1 MADDAGIAETDADGV
16 LRVGR
21 FSFRS
26 RIILGTGKYADFGT
40 MERALAASGTECV
53 TVAIRRIPLGS
64 AAPTILDHIDK
75 TKMTV
80 LPNTAGCFN
89 AEDAVRVARLAREL
103 LGHDLVKLEV
113 LYDQASLLPEPL
125 ETLRALDVLV
135 KDGFTVMV
143 YCGDDPVL
151 AKRYEE
157 RGAAAVMPL
166 GSAIGSGLGILNPR
180 NVEFIVRHAKVP
192 VLVDAG
198 LAVPSDVARAMELG
212 ASGVIVN
219 TAIALAQDPVRMAT
233 GMRLACDAGRAGFL
247 AGRMAVREAGA
258 PSSPVAGTV
267 AGAAAGTAT
276 GTAAGTAAGAASG
289 TAKPA

>member
-1 MADDAGIAETDADGV
+1 MADAASKS
-16 LRVGR
+16 LKVGR
-21 FSFRS
+21 FSFKS

-40 MERALAASGTECV
+40 MERALAASKTECV
-53 TVAIRRIPLGS
+53 TVAIRRIPLAS
-64 AAPTILDHIDK
+64 KEPTILSHIDPK
-75 TKMTV
+75 SMTV

-103 LGHDLVKLEV
+103 LGHELLKLEV

-125 ETLRALDVLV
+125 ETLKALDVLV

-180 NVEFIVRHAKVP
+180 NVSYIVANAKVP

-219 TAIALAQDPVRMAT
+219 TAIALASDPVLMADA
-233 GMRLACDAGRAGFL
+233 MRLACDAGRAGFL
-247 AGRMAVREAGA
+247 AGRMAARERGA
-258 PSSPVAGTV
+258 PSSPVSGTV
-267 AGAAAGTAT
+267 
-276 GTAAGTAAGAASG
+276 S
-289 TAKPA
+289 KPA